1 LGLTAAAVAMA
12 FLNFLAA
19 VSFLS
24 KDSGDVAVFALLGA
38 TFAVGMGIG
47 ALVCRAMTD
56 HLIPIDRSTA

>member
-1 LGLTAAAVAMA
+1 MA

-19 VSFLS
+19 ISFLS
-24 KDSGDVAVFALLGA
+24 KKSGDVAIFALLGA